1 MNIKTFINEEQPQLQ
16 AAATCFTPYNRNKN
30 KGDNNL
36 NQKSQKRAAILAIL
50 GIQEKKTLEKA
61 ASRLCILAILDLILQ
76 RASLDQEE
84 HHEKS
89 WNQSQYKWP

>member
-1 MNIKTFINEEQPQLQ
+1 MNIKTFNEEQPQLQ
-16 AAATCFTPYNRNKN
+16 AVATCFTPYNRNKN

-50 GIQEKKTLEKA
+50 GIQETKTLEKV

-76 RASLDQEE
+76 GGWLG
-84 HHEKS
+84 S
-89 WNQSQYKWP
+89 WKILESISI